1 MRKKEKGLTLA
12 EKIEKLIEKVKKKE
26 VISHIDDAFF
36 AEQNEGGVV
45 FYCRRTDL
53 QREPGRVLDVE
64 DEEEVALK
72 AKAEKDAFEAGRD
85 MDYDEFKNKFED
97 HIEGRAEN
105 NRAKGDD
112 SEEGEDAGGAGA
124 PIASK
129 KGKGDLL
136 D

>member
-64 DEEEVALK
+64 DEEEVAQK
-72 AKAEKDAFEAGRD
+72 AKVEKEAIEAGRD
-85 MDYDEFKNKFED
+85 MGYDEFKEMFED

-112 SEEGEDAGGAGA
+112 SEEGEDGGAGA

-129 KGKGDLL
+129 KGKGELL